1 MAPGKFSI
9 LGMTATRQRL
19 HYYNTM
25 DKNTIK
31 ELCAVQSKSLAV
43 TYIFQLTGQWTSLC
57 SQNGFHRWPSSHW
70 AQSKQRSYVTQSG
83 DFIIWMVL
91 ISIWLIVHHYKK
103 ATSIIPYYINI
114 PVIRRVYSIVCKSG
128 QSFLVSMFITM
139 NGMCKCQS
147 WLEWRHQAKYD
158 SEYPG

>member
-9 LGMTATRQRL
+9 LGMTATRQRV

-57 SQNGFHRWPSSHW
+57 SQNGFRRWPSSHW
-70 AQSKQRSYVTQSG
+70 VQGKQRSLCDSVWWFYNLNGVDINMASASPQKNH
-83 DFIIWMVL
+83 D
-91 ISIWLIVHHYKK
+91 SILH
-103 ATSIIPYYINI
+103 YINI
-114 PVIRRVYSIVCKSG
+114 PVISRVYSIVCKSG